1 MSRVLYVVL
10 VCSDG
15 DCDVAYEGWCAPEE
29 LEQLLC
35 EECGCTL
42 EAIAFA
48 EPADPAPEGR
58 HIQLRDAA

>member
-1 MSRVLYVVL
+1 MLYVVL
-10 VCSDG
+10 VCSD
-15 DCDVAYEGWCAPEE
+15 DRCDVAYEGWCEAEE

-48 EPADPAPEGR
+48 EAGESAPEAR